1 MKHPLGNWIGKLDDA
16 YHVYLCYGVQIKF
29 SCTHDVSQITRAYC
43 TLGSS
48 HCTVG
53 SFTGSANEVGGWV
66 DGEIWK
72 IVKF

>member
-1 MKHPLGNWIGKLDDA
+1 MKYGAVRKLCQLDDA

-29 SCTHDVSQITRAYC
+29 FCTHNVSQTARAYC

-53 SFTGSANEVGGWV
+53 SFTGSANEVGG
-66 DGEIWK
+66 
-72 IVKF
+72 